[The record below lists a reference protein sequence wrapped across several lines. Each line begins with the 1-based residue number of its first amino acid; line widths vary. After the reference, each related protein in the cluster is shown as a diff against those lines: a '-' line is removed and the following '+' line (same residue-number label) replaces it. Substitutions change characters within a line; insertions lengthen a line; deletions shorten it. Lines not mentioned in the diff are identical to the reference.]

1 MKKSLA
7 IIFALAS
14 TSLYADTSNFEGF
27 ETGIGLGY
35 VNADIVYRDS
45 NPDRLN
51 WDKNDTVVQVGIAYH
66 WPINNSW
73 LIGLGTTYDLND
85 TNAGTQSYGN
95 EDIKTELQHHASIY
109 VQPTY
114 VLDDRSA
121 VFAKVSYHKARS
133 NTTGPSSV
141 WTEDNITVEGIG
153 YSLGYK
159 RLIQNNLFIQ
169 GELLFVHYDDEQLG
183 NNAFNYEYEQKTR
196 SAVVT
201 LGYQF

>member
-1 MKKSLA
+1 MKKQLA
-7 IIFALAS
+7 IVLALAS
-14 TSLYADTSNFEGF
+14 TSAYADTSNFEGF
-27 ETGIGLGY
+27 EAGLGLGY
-35 VNADIVYRDS
+35 VNADMDFADS
-45 NPDRLN
+45 RSDRMN
-51 WDKNDTVVQVGIAYH
+51 WDKDDAVVQVSVAYH
-66 WPINNSW
+66 WPINENW
-73 LIGLGTTYDLND
+73 LIGLGATYDLND
-85 TNAGTQSYGN
+85 TDASTQIYRS
-95 EDIKTELQHHASIY
+95 EDISAELQHHSSIY

-114 VLDDRSA
+114 VIDDRSA
-121 VFAKVSYHKARS
+121 VFAKVGYHKART

-141 WTEDNITVEGIG
+141 WIEDNITVEGIG

-183 NNAFNYEYEQKTR
+183 GGAYTYEYEQETR

>member
-1 MKKSLA
+1 MNNKRLIDEKSLA

-35 VNADIVYRDS
+35 VNADIVYTDS

-95 EDIKTELQHHASIY
+95 EDIKQSC
-109 VQPTY
+109 
-114 VLDDRSA
+114 
-121 VFAKVSYHKARS
+121 
-133 NTTGPSSV
+133 NTTPQSMSNPPMYWMIDRLSSQKLV
-141 WTEDNITVEGIG
+141 ITKLEATQRGQVQYGLRIT
-153 YSLGYK
+153 SLLK
-159 RLIQNNLFIQ
+159 VLAI
-169 GELLFVHYDDEQLG
+169 
-183 NNAFNYEYEQKTR
+183 A
-196 SAVVT
+196 
-201 LGYQF
+201 